1 MKNILGG
8 DYAGLFATFSSRTGE
23 LIPVPEHLVPQSM
36 IDWGDIPS
44 NLEVLTSEDFS
55 TDGKIEEFKRTTV
68 TVLPE
73 VGCGIDNL
81 ETTKKV
87 ERHFL
92 DEDSQFSYF
101 QTKEPDL
108 GVIFIEKLNSL
119 ASDKKKRIDVEAIFE
134 MDHEIEMSEA
144 GEMAAEQSEQ
154 IYPRRISLS
163 FSIDIFTSSDDGK
176 FTPKITTPFNLHIQR
191 RYPSISLDS
200 NTDDNDIVST
210 QGTAWTGA
218 SSNSG
223 GLDARSVMNFIGK
236 DIVYG
241 DVFAVKRR
249 KNGEDCWDET
259 ILNAIKGGC
268 WVQNVVDGN
277 EKGGEVLEK
286 EVDRTLSDFGMDG
299 RDRESF
305 MPVRLPQNILV
316 RYGFGL
322 GKSWGVEIS
331 KFGITTDQRLQR
343 RVLSRSFDVSGNN
356 GDEFSGVLDH
366 VSYWT
371 EVQR

>member
-1 MKNILGG
+1 MKTILGG
-8 DYAGLFATFSSRTGE
+8 DYAGLFATFSSSTGE

-55 TDGKIEEFKRTTV
+55 MDGKVENFARTTV

-81 ETTKKV
+81 ETTKTV
-87 ERHFL
+87 ERYIL
-92 DEDSQFSYF
+92 DKDSQFSYF
-101 QTKEPDL
+101 QMRDSDL
-108 GVIFIEKLNSL
+108 GVLFIEKVNSL
-119 ASDKKKRIDVEAIFE
+119 ASGENKRIDVEAVFE
-134 MDHEIEMSEA
+134 MDHEIEISDSD
-144 GEMAAEQSEQ
+144 EMAAEQSEQ
-154 IYPRRISLS
+154 IYPRRIRLA
-163 FSIDIFTSSDDGK
+163 FSIDILTSSDDEK
-176 FTPKITTPFNLHIQR
+176 FIPKITTPFNLHVQR

-200 NTDDNDIVST
+200 NTANNDIVST

-223 GLDARSVMNFIGK
+223 GLDARTVMNFIGQ

-249 KNGEDCWDET
+249 KNGEDCWDEK
-259 ILNAIKGGC
+259 ILKSMKGGC

-277 EKGGEVLEK
+277 EKGGEVSDK
-286 EVDRTLSDFGMDG
+286 EVDRTLSDFGMDA
-299 RDRESF
+299 RDGESF
-305 MPVRLPQNILV
+305 MTVRLPQNILV

-322 GKSWGVEIS
+322 GKSWSVEIS
-331 KFGITTDQRLQR
+331 QFGITTDERLQR
-343 RVLSRSFDVSGNN
+343 RVLSRSFDVSGNES
-356 GDEFSGVLDH
+356 DDFSGVLDR